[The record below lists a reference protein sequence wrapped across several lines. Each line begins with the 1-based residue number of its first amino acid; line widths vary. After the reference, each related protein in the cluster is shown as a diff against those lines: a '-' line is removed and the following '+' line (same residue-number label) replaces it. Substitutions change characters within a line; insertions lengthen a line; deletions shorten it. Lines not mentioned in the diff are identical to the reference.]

1 MIREEWDRNKMK
13 QWEKLR
19 EIVLKTPTATKE
31 DYQNFTI
38 SQSYIQMSEPAD
50 KYYYSQEEDYNRIK
64 IRFAPSPGFPVRG
77 VCKSREAGQDSSFQ
91 RNDGVFHGK
100 GACIDFCTE

>member
-1 MIREEWDRNKMK
+1 MK

-38 SQSYIQMSEPAD
+38 SQSYIQIPASRRINTHH
-50 KYYYSQEEDYNRIK
+50 SQEEDYNRIK
-64 IRFAPSPGFPVRG
+64 IRFAPSRDFPLEVSA
-77 VCKSREAGQDSSFQ
+77 KAAEAGQDSLS
-91 RNDGVFHGK
+91 
-100 GACIDFCTE
+100 AE